1 MDDLSHLDSSFPDKP
16 SRPVQ
21 HSALALLPVELLIQT
36 FNHLLDTGDSGRAL
50 ALSSCSI
57 RLAVI
62 QDFYRH
68 NGKAIFLL
76 GLQTADLAMLQRC
89 EKFGVASTEYVWEVP
104 LCPFQRTNLEDTPYP
119 GSIWPE
125 GRKGAIYHRPVDRLL
140 ESAFAGDQIEQ
151 KHHNALKWLVE
162 RGHDVSSS
170 NELSPGKHMV
180 RSLPSQLQKV
190 RDRKSIV
197 RLSRMLQLLSA
208 RGFPTPCTKFAL
220 DRLPGIGSEI
230 PSYLISSGDYR
241 GKHIDFDDV
250 SGNLVSLSMSSH
262 CPSSVLRVVLQDYKN
277 RGVELKNE
285 YLDPPVG
292 IQEYDD
298 ARDSDP
304 PDHLRKEGFSTWGAT
319 LWWHT
324 SRMED
329 LLGILHG
336 DRFGL
341 WGWEEAYPGE
351 VTDIFTEKL
360 ELLVGY
366 KALTEEEE
374 GMLATVQEAMEDI
387 DNMQQESSLT
397 GLALQKA
404 AWEKLW
410 TAVGPYARK
419 ARVMGFSG
427 EYMGVDRLRKVRL
440 HKFAFYRSQPS
451 YSPWASW
458 HAQEEL
464 QKRLQAW
471 GPMSVSDFEQA
482 LTKDRDW
489 QHMWEMFL
497 WAVMVKKPGEGCDPW
512 YQVGIDEWLSTLKR
526 KCPLKLPGEGEC
538 IDVFKGDEGWSGF
551 FDFYDDFGRCIP

>member
-21 HSALALLPVELLIQT
+21 HGALALLPVELLIQI
-36 FNHLLDTGDSGRAL
+36 FNHLLDAGDSGRAL

-76 GLQTADLAMLQRC
+76 GLQTADVAMLQRC
-89 EKFGVASTEYVWEVP
+89 ERFGVASTRYVWEVP
-104 LCPFQRTNLEDTPYP
+104 ICPLQRTNLEDTPYP
-119 GSIWPE
+119 GSIWRE

-140 ESAFAGDQIEQ
+140 ESAFAGDHIEQ
-151 KHHNALKWLVE
+151 KHYNALKWLVE
-162 RGHDVSSS
+162 RRHDASSS
-170 NELSPGKHMV
+170 NERLPGKHMV

-190 RDRKSIV
+190 RDRKSMV
-197 RLSRMLQLLSA
+197 CLSRMLQLLSTW
-208 RGFPTPCTKFAL
+208 GFPTPCTKFAL

-230 PSYLISSGDYR
+230 PSYLIISGDYH
-241 GKHIDFDDV
+241 GKLTDRDEV
-250 SGNLVSLSMSSH
+250 RGNLVSVSMRSH
-262 CPSSVLRVVLQDYKN
+262 CPSSVLRVVLQDYKS
-277 RGVELKNE
+277 RGVQLKNE
-285 YLDPPVG
+285 YAKPPVG
-292 IQEYDD
+292 MQVEYDD
-298 ARDSDP
+298 ERDWD
-304 PDHLRKEGFSTWGAT
+304 DTC
-319 LWWHT
+319 WWHT
-324 SRMED
+324 CRMDD

-360 ELLVGY
+360 ELLVDY
-366 KALTEEEE
+366 EALTKEEK
-374 GMLATVQEAMEDI
+374 GMLVTVQEAMEDI
-387 DNMQQESSLT
+387 DNMQKESSLT

-419 ARVMGFSG
+419 ARVMSENRVVG
-427 EYMGVDRLRKVRL
+427 RLRKERL
-440 HKFAFYRSQPS
+440 HKFAFYRSERLIN
-451 YSPWASW
+451 PWASW
-458 HAQEEL
+458 HAQAEL

-482 LTKDRDW
+482 LRKDRDW
-489 QHMWEMFL
+489 QHMWKVFW
-497 WAVMVKKPGEGCDPW
+497 WALDVNKPGERCDPW
-512 YQVGIDEWLSTLKR
+512 SQVGIDEWLSTLKR
-526 KCPLKLPGEGEC
+526 KCPLKLPRDGPSMGF
-538 IDVFKGDEGWSGF
+538 VGWIRF
-551 FDFYDDFGRCIP
+551 FNYYDRLGRYIL